1 MKVIYSICERMKL
14 QINLKKKEQNNK
26 IFLITILKG
35 VIIENHFFTRN
46 KLHDD
51 SETKGN

>member
-1 MKVIYSICERMKL
+1 MKIAKKSE
-14 QINLKKKEQNNK
+14 KKEQNNK